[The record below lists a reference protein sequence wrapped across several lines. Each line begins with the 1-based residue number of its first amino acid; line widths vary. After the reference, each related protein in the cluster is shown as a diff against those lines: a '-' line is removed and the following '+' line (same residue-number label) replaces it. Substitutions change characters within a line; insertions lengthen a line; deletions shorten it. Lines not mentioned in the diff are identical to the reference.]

1 MSEYRAYRM
10 PIRSL
15 CALAVAALLVPALA
29 GCNTSPP
36 EPRSKKAKREAMAK
50 APDTKSTS
58 PEDGAAKA
66 PRREPHKY
74 RLAHVFVALC
84 DNAHQ
89 GIVKVPPAIGNGQDP
104 AGNLYW
110 GAPYGVKTFFSKSA
124 DWAAV
129 PIIGTPKNAA
139 VLDRCI
145 FRSTGKG
152 RTTYVVAEAYDGAR
166 MPAILQEFLN
176 AAAGRTVTEFDIPA
190 DHGKMRLQAGGY
202 ADLVAFVGHNGLMD
216 IQLDDY
222 PEKLTDDNP
231 GAAVVLACKSQKY
244 FEGPLGRAGCRP
256 LVMTS
261 QFMAPEAYTLEAILR
276 SWGAGDASDGI
287 ARKAAAAYAK
297 YQKIKLAAAQKV
309 FVVPAEPR
317 ATAAAHPRA
326 TPAAPSPTPL
336 AERQPVG

>member
-1 MSEYRAYRM
+1 M
-10 PIRSL
+10 
-15 CALAVAALLVPALA
+15 PALA

-36 EPRSKKAKREAMAK
+36 EPRAKKAKREAMAK
-50 APDTKSTS
+50 APDTKATS
-58 PEDGAAKA
+58 PEDGAEK
-66 PRREPHKY
+66 PPHRDPHKY

-89 GIVKVPPAIGNGQDP
+89 GIVKVPPALGNGQEP

-129 PIIGTPKNAA
+129 PIVAAPKNEAI
-139 VLDRCI
+139 LDRCV

-152 RTTYVVAEAYDGAR
+152 RTTYVIAEAYDGSK
-166 MPAILQEFLN
+166 MPAALQEFFN

-190 DHGKMRLQAGGY
+190 ASGKTRLQAGGY

-231 GAAVVLACKSQKY
+231 GAAVVLACKSRKY

-256 LVMTS
+256 LVLTS
-261 QFMAPEAYTLEAILR
+261 QFMAPEAYTLDAILR
-276 SWGAGDASDGI
+276 SWGAGDAPDGI
-287 ARKAAAAYAK
+287 ARKAALAYAK
-297 YQKIKLAAAQKV
+297 YQKIKPATAQKM
-309 FVVPAEPR
+309 FVVPVEPR
-317 ATAAAHPRA
+317 ATAAVHPHA
-326 TPAAPSPTPL
+326 APTTPAPAASGERRPL
-336 AERQPVG
+336 G